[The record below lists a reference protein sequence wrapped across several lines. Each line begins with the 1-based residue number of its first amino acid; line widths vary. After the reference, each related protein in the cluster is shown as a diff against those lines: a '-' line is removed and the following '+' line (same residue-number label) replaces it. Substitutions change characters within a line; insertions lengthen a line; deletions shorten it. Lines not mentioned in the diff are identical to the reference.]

1 MHLEVRL
8 TLRLQKESDERVNEK
23 PARQR
28 KRKSAI
34 FLCSAYRER
43 HNHKCANYALLLS
56 VSLYVAIRNLLNIKP
71 PTLYCI
77 I

>member
-8 TLRLQKESDERVNEK
+8 TLRIQKESDERVNEK

-34 FLCSAYRER
+34 FLCSAYIER

-56 VSLYVAIRNLLNIKP
+56 V
-71 PTLYCI
+71 
-77 I
+77 